1 MACAF
6 VAAMLS
12 GSALFVVSL
21 FFEKSGA
28 FERSYAFALMASAL
42 VWVFPI
48 LLDISSW
55 AREIVVYAC
64 FAACIVAI
72 KCVFGKSARGS
83 ILLSAAFALSQAAV
97 FLMAYEKVIL

>member
-1 MACAF
+1 MF
-6 VAAMLS
+6 S

-21 FFEKSGA
+21 FFEKAGA

-48 LLDISSW
+48 LLDISSG

-64 FAACIVAI
+64 FAACLVAL
-72 KCVFGKSARGS
+72 KCAFGKSARES
-83 ILLSAAFALSQAAV
+83 IWFSAAFVLSQAAV